1 MIKNVK
7 FDSIQTPEDSIYDM
21 LENDFQCKNT
31 DYGVLV
37 TIGTVN
43 GKEDVLLKNEKF
55 HGILANR
62 YRKECGEIVSPSSIK
77 SCILSYYGQVLEEC
91 AKVKNSNRCD
101 RREDGSILIDSGDL
115 EDTYIVISEK
125 GFEIEENGSAY
136 FYKHSRKGEIPYPD
150 MENADIN
157 RIFKYCRVPQDM
169 RRVFIAYLV
178 SLFIGDIEHPC
189 LVLNGSQ
196 GSGKT
201 TMSTFIKAL
210 IDPVADNKPS
220 LFPKNDADL
229 ALMFRDNYLVAFD
242 NLQTLNARLSD
253 KLCTIVTGITESR
266 RKLYTDDEMVH
277 FDLCQPI
284 ILNGIHDIVKR
295 EDMLSRCIIMNLE
308 KPVGKDA
315 VASEKVALTEEFMS
329 DRPVILGGIFNILK
343 EVLCY
348 YEPNSAPRAGH
359 DIRMSSFFDYGYW
372 VCEIWEEDA
381 GEAFCNEYIALL
393 EHQLKGF
400 RKNTDLIELM
410 KGFLEGYDLQWEGT
424 MSELLTGL
432 KNTKELLAGIYE
444 NTKIPLTPNRL
455 SREINNLKAELEI
468 AGIIVEMTKTR
479 DNSRYVK
486 LALEDF
492 EE

>member
-1 MIKNVK
+1 MKSEKYTATQN
-7 FDSIQTPEDSIYDM
+7 PEDSIYEM

-37 TIGTVN
+37 TIETVN

-55 HGILANR
+55 HGVLANR
-62 YRKECGEIVSPSSIK
+62 YRKEYGEIVKPSTIK
-77 SCILSYYGQVLEEC
+77 SCILSYYGQVLEEY

-101 RREDGSILIDSGDL
+101 RGDGGSILIDSGDF
-115 EDTYIVISEK
+115 EDTYFIISEK
-125 GFEIEENGSAY
+125 GIQSEENGSAY

-150 MENADIN
+150 IKNGDIN
-157 RIFKYCRVPQDM
+157 RIFKYCRVPQNM
-169 RRVFIAYLV
+169 QRIFIAYLV

-210 IDPVADNKPS
+210 VDPIADNKPS

-253 KLCTIVTGITESR
+253 KLCTIVTGVTESR

-295 EDMLSRCIIMNLE
+295 EDMLSRCIVMNLE
-308 KPVGKDA
+308 KPVGKDRG
-315 VASEKVALTEEFMS
+315 ASEKVALMEEFMD
-329 DRPVILGGIFNILK
+329 DRAIILGGIFNILR
-343 EVLCY
+343 EVLY
-348 YEPNSAPRAGH
+348 FYQPNYASRAGY
-359 DIRMSSFFDYGYW
+359 DVRMSSFYDYGYW
-372 VCEIWEEDA
+372 ICEIWEEEA
-381 GEAFCNEYIALL
+381 GTEFCADYISLL
-393 EHQLKGF
+393 KHQLKDF
-400 RKNTDLIELM
+400 KKNTDLIELM
-410 KGFLEGYDLQWEGT
+410 KGFLEGDDLQWEGT

-432 KNTKELLAGIYE
+432 KNTKELLIEIFAD
-444 NTKIPLTPNRL
+444 TKLPATPNRL
-455 SREINNLKAELEI
+455 SREINNLKVELEA
-468 AGIIVEMTKTR
+468 AGIIVEMSKTKN
-479 DNSRYVK
+479 NSRYII
-486 LALEDF
+486 LTLEEN